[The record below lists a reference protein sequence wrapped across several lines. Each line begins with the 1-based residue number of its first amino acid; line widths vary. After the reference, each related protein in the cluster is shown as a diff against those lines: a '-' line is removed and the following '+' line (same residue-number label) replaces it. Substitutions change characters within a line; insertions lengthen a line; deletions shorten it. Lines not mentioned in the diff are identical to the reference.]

1 MLKVL
6 HIPKWFPTQ
15 NAPYDGIFVQRHIE
29 ASSSFVN
36 NYVIFALAKTQK
48 SWFELEIE
56 HQKVIVYYKK
66 EIIGLQF
73 IDKIIKIGL
82 YFLALQKAYNCF
94 FKHEKPSLVHVHVLL
109 RTGIFAYFLQ
119 ITKQIP
125 YVITEHWTGY
135 LPEHKHYKGLFLHF
149 LNKLIIKNANCIMPV
164 SYHLQNAMQNFRKL
178 KGNYTVVNNVVDN
191 KIFYPQELVLNSQKK
206 QIVMVADMVIA
217 HKNYITILN
226 SVQELAKIRKDF
238 KLTIFGEGPDKELIF
253 RFVSDNK
260 LADFIE
266 FLGYQTPQKIAKVM
280 NESAFLLLYSN
291 YENAPCCI
299 SEAQFCGLPVLVSN
313 VGGIPEMVSEKEGI
327 VLEITSPEL
336 LTSQLNLML
345 DNYLS
350 FDSEHI
356 VNISQSRYNYKSVGE
371 KLFKI
376 YEESVKKLDKC
387 FINIKR
393 ILQLI

>member
-29 ASSSFVN
+29 ATSSLVN
-36 NYVIFALAKTQK
+36 NYVIFAIAKTQK
-48 SWFELEIE
+48 TWFELNVED
-56 HQKVIVYYKK
+56 KKAFVYYKK
-66 EIIGLQF
+66 EISGIQF
-73 IDKIIKIGL
+73 FDKIIKIVL
-82 YFLALQKAYNCF
+82 YFMALQRAYNCF
-94 FKHEKPSLVHVHVLL
+94 FQFEKPSLVHVHVLL

-119 ITKQIP
+119 ITQQVP

-135 LPEHKHYKGLFLHF
+135 LPENKHYKGFLLHF
-149 LNKLIIKNANCIMPV
+149 FNKLIIKNAKYVLPV

-178 KGNYTVVNNVVDN
+178 KGNYKVVNNVVDN
-191 KIFYPQELVLNSQKK
+191 QIFYPQNLVLNTQKK

-217 HKNYITILN
+217 HKNYISILK
-226 SVQELAKIRKDF
+226 SISELSQIRKDF
-238 KLTIFGEGPDKELIF
+238 KLSIFGEGPDKELIF
-253 RFVSDNK
+253 KFVNDNK
-260 LADFIE
+260 IADFIE

-327 VLEITSPEL
+327 VLEITSPEQL
-336 LTSQLNLML
+336 KSQLNWML

-350 FDSEHI
+350 FDNEHI
-356 VNISQSRYNYKSVGE
+356 VNMSQSRYNYKSVGE

-376 YEESVKKLDKC
+376 YEESVKKA
-387 FINIKR
+387 R
-393 ILQLI
+393 